1 MSTAARAG
9 KRKQGRVGFTAHAD
23 SGGGLRHL
31 PVVLSRW
38 LRRLWRALRASAP
51 KFWAINP
58 AAVDLVDVEVEEIT
72 VDAGQ
77 AKTPSG
83 CGALD
88 PVWDE
93 AEFRALRQAGKDA
106 ELTASAGSV
115 RAYLKRIS
123 KVVLQEVDLAKAI
136 EAGLFAAE
144 WMRRAVYPHSM
155 SREIHLYSF
164 SAAQTK

>member
-1 MSTAARAG
+1 
-9 KRKQGRVGFTAHAD
+9 
-23 SGGGLRHL
+23 LRHL

-83 CGALD
+83 CGALISSGMKQSFGRCAR
-88 PVWDE
+88 PV
-93 AEFRALRQAGKDA
+93 R
-106 ELTASAGSV
+106 TPS
-115 RAYLKRIS
+115 
-123 KVVLQEVDLAKAI
+123 
-136 EAGLFAAE
+136 
-144 WMRRAVYPHSM
+144 
-155 SREIHLYSF
+155 
-164 SAAQTK
+164 

>member
-1 MSTAARAG
+1 
-9 KRKQGRVGFTAHAD
+9 
-23 SGGGLRHL
+23 
-31 PVVLSRW
+31 
-38 LRRLWRALRASAP
+38 
-51 KFWAINP
+51 
-58 AAVDLVDVEVEEIT
+58 VDLVDVEVEEIT

-115 RAYLKRIS
+115 RAYLQRIS

-144 WMRRAVYPHSM
+144 RMRRAVYPHSM